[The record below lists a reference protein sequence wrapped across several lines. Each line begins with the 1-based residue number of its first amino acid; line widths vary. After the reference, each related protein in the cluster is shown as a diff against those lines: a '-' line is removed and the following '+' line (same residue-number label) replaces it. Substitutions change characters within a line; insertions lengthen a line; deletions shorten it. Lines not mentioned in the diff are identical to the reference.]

1 MARVERPQTSRR
13 WRAVLTGP
21 YGAGCMAALMRPSSS
36 RQWAIS

>member
-1 MARVERPQTSRR
+1 MAHVERPRTSRR
-13 WRAVLTGP
+13 RRAAITGP